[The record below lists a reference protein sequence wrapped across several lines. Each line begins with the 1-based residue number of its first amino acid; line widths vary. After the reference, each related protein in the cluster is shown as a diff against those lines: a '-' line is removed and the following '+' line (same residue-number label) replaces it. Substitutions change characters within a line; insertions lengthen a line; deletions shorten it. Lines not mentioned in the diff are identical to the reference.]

1 MAKCIAVVN
10 QKGGVGKTT
19 TSVNLAASLAYYGQR
34 VLLVDM
40 DPQANASSGLGIDKR
55 NVDGTVYQLLSGDK
69 TLDQVLHKTAVE
81 NLQLIPAHIDLIG
94 AEIELIESESREQ
107 ILKNHLS
114 KISANYDF
122 IFMDC
127 PPSLGL
133 LTLNALCAAAAVLIP
148 MQCEYYALE
157 GLSVMLR
164 LIEQLKSAAN
174 PKLEITGIVMT
185 MVSARTNLGTQ
196 VAAEVRTHFPD
207 KIFNATIPRTVRLAE
222 APSFGKPIIVYDPSS
237 AAATAYR
244 ALADELL
251 ARCGIAVPATVAPPL
266 TIVPPD
272 VNPPMA
278 ATN

>member
-55 NVDGTVYQLLSGDK
+55 NVNGTVYQLLSGDK

-157 GLSVMLR
+157 GMSQLLDTIQRVQKMLNP
-164 LIEQLKSAAN
+164 QLKLEGVLLTMYDSRAKLAN
-174 PKLEITGIVMT
+174 DVVAEI
-185 MVSARTNLGTQ
+185 RTS
-196 VAAEVRTHFPD
+196 FPQETYETVLTR
-207 KIFNATIPRTVRLAE
+207 NVRLAE
-222 APSFGKPIIVYDPSS
+222 APSFGQPAFLYDFSS
-237 AAATAYR
+237 RGAQNY
-244 ALADELL
+244 LQL
-251 ARCGIAVPATVAPPL
+251 AREFLKRNGIIL
-266 TIVPPD
+266 ESSSTIS
-272 VNPPMA
+272 
-278 ATN
+278 